1 MTNNTNPLAVFDT
14 ESQSE
19 RGAWLHLVTPG
30 TDELA
35 YADDARKK
43 PLRIKLKGPESDTWA
58 TFQRK
63 VMQQQDGKKDKRS
76 VDEIKREDARL
87 MARMTLAV
95 ENIPGVDMAD
105 KETITSMYENYRDIR
120 VQALT
125 FVLHRENFIGTGA
138 NG

>member
-1 MTNNTNPLAVFDT
+1 MTAKNILSVFDT
-14 ESQSE
+14 EAQSE
-19 RGAWLHLVTPG
+19 QGAWLHLVTPG

-43 PLRIKLKGPESDTWA
+43 PLRIKLKGPESDTWTA
-58 TFQRK
+58 FQRK
-63 VMQQQDGKKDKRS
+63 VMQQQDSKKDKRS
-76 VDEIKREDARL
+76 VDEMKREDARL

-105 KETITSMYENYRDIR
+105 KETVISMYENYRDIR

-125 FVLHRENFIGTGA
+125 FVLQRENFIGKPVA
-138 NG
+138 D

>member
-1 MTNNTNPLAVFDT
+1 MTAKNILSVFDT
-14 ESQSE
+14 EAQSE
-19 RGAWLHLVTPG
+19 QGAWLHLVTPG
-30 TDELA
+30 TDEPA

-43 PLRIKLKGPESDTWA
+43 PLRIKLKGPESDTWT

-63 VMQQQDGKKDKRS
+63 IMQQQDGKKDKRS
-76 VDEIKREDARL
+76 VDEMKREDARL

-105 KETITSMYENYRDIR
+105 KETVISMYENYRDIR

-125 FVLHRENFIGTGA
+125 FVLQRENFIGKPA
-138 NG
+138 AD

>member
-1 MTNNTNPLAVFDT
+1 MTTKNILSVFDT
-14 ESQSE
+14 EAQSE
-19 RGAWLHLVTPG
+19 QGAWLHLVTPD

-43 PLRIKLKGPESDTWA
+43 PLRIKLKGPESDTWT

-63 VMQQQDGKKDKRS
+63 VMQQRDDKKDKRT
-76 VDEIKREDARL
+76 VDEMKREDARL

-95 ENIPGVDMAD
+95 ENIPGVDMVD
-105 KETITSMYENYRDIR
+105 KETVISMYENYRDIR

-125 FVLHRENFIGTGA
+125 FVLQRENFIGKPVA
-138 NG
+138 D